1 MKMGTFTAIE
11 IPKMELDAKE
21 KKTVAAK
28 YSADEILAS
37 DTLIKNAEKRAL
49 EIKKKEYYDNQLK
62 DLIANISD
70 DKVKKN
76 LNNNIIK
83 GIKKLESIIE
93 GHKKTIRQKLIE
105 GNAILSSSKTSIKDN
120 EIAELKLQLA
130 EAQENKKKG
139 SIFR

>member
-1 MKMGTFTAIE
+1 MGTFTAIE

-62 DLIANISD
+62 DLIDNISD

-139 SIFR
+139 SIFG